1 MVKSSFFKHG
11 ILCIIAIWI
20 SLLGQTSQAAGSLL
34 SVEERAWL
42 NAHPNLSLTMW
53 DDYPPISFNADNGLL
68 QGFMPDYIK
77 LLESKLNYKFKHVV
91 PSKQDALSKGQ
102 IAREDVISLL
112 ANTQD
117 RRSIWNFGPTLLSFP
132 LNIVARTDAPK
143 DLTLSQ
149 LNNLKLSVVNGYAS
163 HEFLQENYPQVNLDL
178 VNNTCQGLQHVAFHE
193 SFAMLT
199 DLPVAS
205 WCLQTQGL
213 INIKVAGK
221 SEFKYEMSLAVRKD
235 MPMLFSIIQKGMKSI
250 TKSER
255 QTIHDRWLEQNAF
268 EQSWISLNRVWI
280 ITLVLFLML
289 FALIRVFVWDS
300 KMQSNVHQKITK
312 FSAEEGDTLEHI
324 SKVSRGLSPRILTLL
339 CFILIILGTLITSE
353 QWVSHQDRI
362 LLGILVA
369 TLMLI
374 MLFGG
379 YKLGSIR
386 RNEENHSLFEQLDG
400 QIRTRQVA
408 EKIAKEQT
416 LRLFKQQK
424 AIQILSQT
432 QTQEQKTTNE
442 IFKEITQVS
451 AETLNVERVS
461 IWLFDSSHQMLEC
474 ADLFLK
480 TNNIHITESP
490 LLAHEL
496 PVYFE
501 FISQNRV
508 LAVADVMQHPST
520 VEFREDYV
528 QENSIGAI
536 LDGSIWLNGNMIG
549 AVCCE
554 HTHGPR
560 EWTLDEQGFVGSVC
574 DAVRLAIE
582 SDRRHNAEQA
592 LLQHS
597 EELEVMVEARTLS
610 LQESEQR
617 LTSVIKYAPIPILT
631 IKMNGEI
638 IEFNPEAESVTGFS
652 RDEAI
657 GKNFIDIFVVKES
670 FKKTIA
676 IGMGA
681 KRGEAFRNVEL
692 IFKCA
697 DGRKIEFECSIVK
710 AGKIGG
716 RDAGKMIA
724 IGQDITQKKV
734 LQASLIKA
742 RESAESADRIKSMF
756 VASMSHELRT
766 PLNSIIG
773 FLGVV
778 LQGMSGDLNIKQKDQ
793 LGRAYHS
800 AKHLLSLISDVIDI
814 SKIEAGFLE
823 THSESFALKPM
834 FNEVENVIH
843 HIAEGKHLNLH
854 IDCSE
859 DISLETDRKRLYQAI
874 LNVVSNAVKYT
885 EAGTVIVK
893 ASIFNED
900 LIITTQDTGIGI
912 SQSGIEQLFK
922 PFERA
927 ESHLKIKTLGT
938 GLGLYLTRK
947 ILTQL
952 LGGSIEV
959 ESQVGVGSTF
969 TIKVPIKLSEHA
981 LINNQ
986 SILENSNL

>member
-1 MVKSSFFKHG
+1 MWM
-11 ILCIIAIWI
+11 L
-20 SLLGQTSQAAGSLL
+20 LLGQSTQSAGNLL
-34 SVEERAWL
+34 TPNEREWL
-42 NAHPNLSLTMW
+42 NDHPGISLTMW
-53 DDYPPISFNADNGLL
+53 GDYAPISYLDENGNL
-68 QGFMPDYIK
+68 QGFMPDYIQ

-91 PSKQDALSKGQ
+91 PTKEEALGSGKRGGN
-102 IAREDVISLL
+102 EDVISLL
-112 ANTQD
+112 ADTRD
-117 RRSIWNFGPTLLSFP
+117 RRLYWNFTNTLLSFP
-132 LNIVARTDAPK
+132 LNIVARNDAPK

-149 LNNLKLSVVNGYAS
+149 LNNMKLSVVQGYAS
-163 HEFLQENYPQVNLDL
+163 QEFVQENYPQIKLDL
-178 VNNTCQGLQHVAFHE
+178 VKNTCQGLQHVAFHE
-193 SFAMLT
+193 SVAMLT
-199 DLPVAS
+199 DLAVAS

-221 SEFKYEMSLAVRKD
+221 SEFKYEMSLAVRND
-235 MPMLFSIIQKGMKSI
+235 WPILFNIIQKGTKAV

-255 QTIHDRWLEQNAF
+255 QTLSDRWLDQNAF
-268 EQSWISLNRVWI
+268 EQSWLYSNRVWLI
-280 ITLVLFLML
+280 AIVLFLML
-289 FALIRVFVWDS
+289 FALIRVYVWDS
-300 KMQSNVHQKITK
+300 KMQSNVLQRITN
-312 FSAEEGDTLEHI
+312 FSAEDDKNLENI
-324 SKVSRGLSPRILTLL
+324 SEVSSALTPRILILL
-339 CFILIILGTLITSE
+339 VVILIMLGTLITTE

-386 RNEENHSLFEQLDG
+386 RNEENRSLFEQLAS
-400 QIRTRQVA
+400 QIKTRQAA
-408 EKIAKEQT
+408 EKTAKEQT
-416 LRLFKQQK
+416 LRLFKQQR
-424 AIQILSQT
+424 AIQILTQT
-432 QTQEQKTTNE
+432 QTDKNIEE

-451 AETLNVERVS
+451 AEILNVERVS
-461 IWLFDSSHQMLEC
+461 IWLLDDDHQMLEC
-474 ADLFLK
+474 VDLYLK
-480 TNNIHITESP
+480 TKYLHTTASP
-490 LLAHEL
+490 LLANEL
-496 PVYFE
+496 PVYFQ
-501 FISQNRV
+501 FISQNRALAANDV
-508 LAVADVMQHPST
+508 LQHPAT
-520 VEFREDYV
+520 VEFRQGYA
-528 QENSIGAI
+528 QENNIGAI

-554 HTHGPR
+554 HTGNAR
-560 EWTLDEQGFVGSVC
+560 EWTLDEQGFVGSIC
-574 DAVRLAIE
+574 DVVRLTIE

-592 LLQHS
+592 VLKHS
-597 EELEVMVEARTLS
+597 EELEMMVEARTLS

-617 LTSVIKYAPIPILT
+617 LASVIKYAPIPILT
-631 IKMNGEI
+631 IRMDGEI
-638 IEFNPEAESVTGFS
+638 IEFNPEAERVTGFS
-652 RDEAI
+652 RTEAI

-676 IGMGA
+676 IGIGT

-710 AGKIGG
+710 AGKNEG
-716 RDAGKMIA
+716 RGTGKMIA

-778 LQGMSGDLNIKQKDQ
+778 LQGMSGDLNSKQKDQ

-814 SKIEAGFLE
+814 SKIEADFLE
-823 THSESFALKPM
+823 IHTETFALKPM
-834 FNEVENVIH
+834 INEVVNVVH

-854 IDCSE
+854 IECSE
-859 DISLETDRKRLYQAI
+859 TITLETDRKRLYQAI

-885 EAGTVIVK
+885 EAGAVK
-893 ASIFNED
+893 IEAKVANEN

-912 SQSGIEQLFK
+912 SESGLEQLFK
-922 PFERA
+922 PFERV

-959 ESQVGVGSTF
+959 ESKVDVGSTF
-969 TIKVPIKLSEHA
+969 TIKVPIKISEQ
-981 LINNQ
+981 LFLNNQ
-986 SILENSNL
+986 SILEDYPL

>member
-1 MVKSSFFKHG
+1 MWM
-11 ILCIIAIWI
+11 L
-20 SLLGQTSQAAGSLL
+20 LLGQSAQSAESLL
-34 SVEERAWL
+34 SVDERAWL
-42 NAHPNLSLTMW
+42 NAHPDISLTMW
-53 DDYPPISFNADNGLL
+53 GDYAPISFHGENGEL

-77 LLESKLNYKFKHVV
+77 LLESKLNYKFKQVA
-91 PSKQDALSKGQ
+91 PTKAESLSSGKRG
-102 IAREDVISLL
+102 AREDVISLL
-112 ANTQD
+112 ADTQD
-117 RRSIWNFGPTLLSFP
+117 RRVYWNFTPTLLSFP
-132 LNIVARTDAPK
+132 LNIVARNDAPK

-149 LNNLKLSVVNGYAS
+149 LNNMKLSVVQGYAS
-163 HEFLQENYPQVNLDL
+163 QEFVQENYPQIKPDL

-205 WCLQTQGL
+205 WCLKTQGL

-221 SEFKYEMSLAVRKD
+221 SEFNYEMSLAVRND
-235 MPMLFSIIQKGMKSI
+235 WPILFNIIQKGMKAV
-250 TKSER
+250 TKSE
-255 QTIHDRWLEQNAF
+255 QQALHNRWLDQDAF
-268 EQSWISLNRVWI
+268 EQSWMYSNRVWLI
-280 ITLVLFLML
+280 ALVLFLL
-289 FALIRVFVWDS
+289 LSALIRVYVWDS
-300 KMQSNVHQKITK
+300 NMQSNVLRRITN
-312 FSAEEGDTLEHI
+312 FSDGDKELERI
-324 SKVSRGLSPRILTLL
+324 SDVSSGLTPRILILL
-339 CFILIILGTLITSE
+339 CIILILLGTLITTE
-353 QWVSHQDRI
+353 QWGSHQDRI
-362 LLGILVA
+362 LLGVLVA
-369 TLMLI
+369 TLMLM

-386 RNEENHSLFEQLDG
+386 RNEESQSLLEQLAS
-400 QIRTRQVA
+400 QIKTRQMA

-424 AIQILSQT
+424 AIQILTQT
-432 QTQEQKTTNE
+432 QTKENAEE
-442 IFKEITQVS
+442 IFKEIAQVS

-461 IWLFDSSHQMLEC
+461 IWLLDADKQMLKC
-474 ADLFLK
+474 VDLYLK
-480 TNNIHITESP
+480 TNNLHTTANPI
-490 LLAHEL
+490 LAKEL
-496 PVYFE
+496 PVYFQ

-508 LAVADVMQHPST
+508 LAANNVMLHPAT
-520 VEFREDYV
+520 AEFRQSYA
-528 QENSIGAI
+528 QENNIGAM

-554 HTHGPR
+554 HTNGVR
-560 EWTLDEQGFVGSVC
+560 EWTLDEQGFVGSIC
-574 DAVRLAIE
+574 DVVRLTIE
-582 SDRRHNAEQA
+582 TDRRHQAEHA
-592 LLQHS
+592 LLKHS

-617 LTSVIKYAPIPILT
+617 LTSVIKYVPIPILT
-631 IKMNGEI
+631 IKMDGEI
-638 IEFNPEAESVTGFS
+638 IEFNPEAEHVTGFS
-652 RDEAI
+652 RAEAI

-670 FKKTIA
+670 FKKAIA
-676 IGMGA
+676 IGVGT

-710 AGKIGG
+710 AGKNGG
-716 RDAGKMIA
+716 GDTGQMIA

-778 LQGMSGDLNIKQKDQ
+778 LQGMSGDLNPKQKDQ

-814 SKIEAGFLE
+814 SKIEAGFLQIH
-823 THSESFALKPM
+823 TESFALKPM
-834 FNEVENVIH
+834 FNEVVNVIH
-843 HIAEGKHLNLH
+843 HIAEGKHLDLH

-859 DISLETDRKRLYQAI
+859 AIILETDRKRLYQAI

-885 EAGTVIVK
+885 EAGSVTVEAKI
-893 ASIFNED
+893 INED

-912 SQSGIEQLFK
+912 SPSGLEQLFK

-969 TIKVPIKLSEHA
+969 TIKVPIKISEQI
-981 LINNQ
+981 LLNNQ
-986 SILENSNL
+986 SILEDPPL

>member
-1 MVKSSFFKHG
+1 M
-11 ILCIIAIWI
+11 WM
-20 SLLGQTSQAAGSLL
+20 LL
-34 SVEERAWL
+34 SGQSTQSAGNLLSADERAWL
-42 NAHPNLSLTMW
+42 NAHPNISLTMW
-53 DDYPPISFNADNGLL
+53 DDYAPISFKGEDGKL

-77 LLESKLNYKFKHVV
+77 LLESKLNYKFKQVV
-91 PSKQDALSKGQ
+91 PTKEESHSSGKRSAH
-102 IAREDVISLL
+102 EDVISLL
-112 ANTQD
+112 ADTQD
-117 RRSIWNFGPTLLSFP
+117 RRVYWSFTPTLLSFP
-132 LNIVARTDAPK
+132 LNIVARNDAPK

-149 LNNLKLSVVNGYAS
+149 LNNMKLSVVQGYAS
-163 HEFLQENYPQVNLDL
+163 QEFVQENYPQIKLDL

-193 SFAMLT
+193 SVAILT

-205 WCLQTQGL
+205 WCLKTQGL
-213 INIKVAGK
+213 IDIKVAGQ
-221 SEFKYEMSLAVRKD
+221 SEFKYEMSLAVRND
-235 MPMLFSIIQKGMKSI
+235 WPILFTIIQKGMKAVS
-250 TKSER
+250 KSER
-255 QTIHDRWLEQNAF
+255 QALQNRWLDQGAF
-268 EQSWISLNRVWI
+268 EQSWMYSNRVWLI
-280 ITLVLFLML
+280 ALVLFLL
-289 FALIRVFVWDS
+289 LSALIRVYVWDS
-300 KMQSNVHQKITK
+300 NMQSNVLHRITNVSDDDK
-312 FSAEEGDTLEHI
+312 KLEQI
-324 SKVSRGLSPRILTLL
+324 SDVSSGLTTRILILLCIILTL
-339 CFILIILGTLITSE
+339 LGTLITTE
-353 QWVSHQDRI
+353 QWVSHQDRV
-362 LLGILVA
+362 LLGVLVA
-369 TLMLI
+369 TLMLV

-386 RNEENHSLFEQLDG
+386 RNEENQSLFEQLAS
-400 QIRTRQVA
+400 QIKTRQMA
-408 EKIAKEQT
+408 EKSAKEQT

-424 AIQILSQT
+424 AIQILTQT
-432 QTQEQKTTNE
+432 QTQKTTEE

-461 IWLFDSSHQMLEC
+461 IWLLDSDKQMLEC
-474 ADLFLK
+474 VDLYLK
-480 TNNIHITESP
+480 TKSLHTTANP
-490 LLAHEL
+490 LLAKEL
-496 PVYFE
+496 PEYFQ

-508 LAVADVMQHPST
+508 LAANDVIAHPST
-520 VEFREDYV
+520 VEFRQGYA
-528 QENSIGAI
+528 QENNIGAI

-554 HTHGPR
+554 HTTDSR
-560 EWTLDEQGFVGSVC
+560 EWTLDEQGFVGSIC
-574 DAVRLAIE
+574 DVVRLTIE
-582 SDRRHNAEQA
+582 TDRRRSAEQA

-631 IKMNGEI
+631 IKMDGEI
-638 IEFNPEAESVTGFS
+638 IEFNPEAERVTGFS
-652 RDEAI
+652 RSEAI

-670 FKKTIA
+670 FKKA
-676 IGMGA
+676 IGIGIGT

-710 AGKIGG
+710 AGKNGVSDVG
-716 RDAGKMIA
+716 QMIA

-778 LQGMSGDLNIKQKDQ
+778 LQGMSGDLNTKQKDQ

-823 THSESFALKPM
+823 IHTESFALKPM
-834 FNEVENVIH
+834 FNEVVNVIH
-843 HIAEGKHLNLH
+843 HIADGKHLNLQ

-859 DISLETDRKRLYQAI
+859 DIILETDRKRLYQAI

-885 EAGTVIVK
+885 EAGSVTVEAKI
-893 ASIFNED
+893 INEE

-912 SQSGIEQLFK
+912 SPSGLEQLFK

-969 TIKVPIKLSEHA
+969 TIRVPVKISEQT
-981 LINNQ
+981 LLNNQ
-986 SILENSNL
+986 SILEDQPL